1 MNAFTLFSYHAM
13 GQLNEN
19 ICRGRENGGEPNE
32 KQRTRRK
39 KEWKKH
45 NDWINQNF
53 MLH

>member
-1 MNAFTLFSYHAM
+1 MNAFTLFCYHAM

-19 ICRGRENGGEPNE
+19 IEWMRTEE
-32 KQRTRRK
+32 KRK
-39 KEWKKH
+39 N